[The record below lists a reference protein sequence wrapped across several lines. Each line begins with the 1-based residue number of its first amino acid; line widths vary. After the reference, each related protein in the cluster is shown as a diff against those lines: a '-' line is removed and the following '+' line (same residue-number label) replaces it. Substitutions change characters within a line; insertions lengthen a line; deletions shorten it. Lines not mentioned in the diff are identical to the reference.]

1 MITPLVK
8 FKTITKDFKNIRA
21 LNSVNLSIPENSI
34 FGILGPNGSG
44 KSTLMRIL
52 AGLIRSWSGE
62 IETMGNNYNSLNNQ
76 YIHQFGFLIESPSF
90 YEHLS
95 AIDNLKIFS
104 RLTNDSKMVE
114 SVLDT
119 VKLTERGSD
128 KVKTYSYGMKQRLGL
143 AQCLLHDPKILI
155 IDELNNG
162 LDPSG
167 IREMSKIIN
176 DLHKRGKT
184 VCISTH
190 ILSEVDALCTH
201 AAVLKNGNLIST
213 VELDHN
219 YHAKQTFIIRSD
231 NIHKYEQKLQ
241 SMGLFN
247 IKFINQDSLLIQSSK
262 LDDITLL
269 KKVVSKSKTHVSL
282 SEQSNLMEYFN
293 D

>member
-21 LNSVNLSIPENSI
+21 LNRVNLSIPENSI

-62 IETMGNNYNSLNNQ
+62 IEIRGNNYNSLNNE
-76 YIHQFGFLIESPSF
+76 YIHQFGFLIEAPSF

-114 SVLDT
+114 SVLET

-143 AQCLLHDPKILI
+143 AQCLLHNPKILI
-155 IDELNNG
+155 IDEPNNG

-176 DLHKRGKT
+176 DLQKRGKT

-190 ILSEVDALCTH
+190 ILSEVDDICTH
-201 AAVLKNGNLIST
+201 VAVLKNGNLISA

-219 YHAKQTFIIRSD
+219 YHEKKTFIIRSD
-231 NIHKYEQKLQ
+231 NIHKYEEKLQ

-269 KKVVSKSKTHVSL
+269 KKVVSKSKTHVTI
-282 SEQSNLMEYFN
+282 SEQSNLIEYFN